1 MPGKYGDV
9 DWVDYANVVRLLDD
23 FVFRSHCCLVFE
35 LLPFTL
41 YDLLKYSRFK
51 GVSLTLVRKFAHNL
65 VRTLDCLRHPAVDV
79 IHCDLKP
86 ENVML
91 VKYNEHR

>member
-1 MPGKYGDV
+1 MPGKYGDA

-51 GVSLTLVRKFAHNL
+51 GVSLTLVRKFANNL
-65 VRTLDCLRHPAVDV
+65 VRTLDCLRSPTVDV